1 MLPYII
7 LAALLFPDVAG
18 LAGVY
23 GYPGDTFD
31 RPGPT
36 ACEAPL
42 VASLGKARF
51 QRMLSSGVA
60 HRTLP
65 CGTALH
71 LVRGGRSA
79 TAYVVDRGPF
89 GIVQPGRRWRAGKR
103 LRTGEIWRGVL
114 DLRPGVAKELGFSDG
129 LFFVAGWVVK
139 NNWIN

>member
-23 GYPGDTFD
+23 GYPGDALD

-42 VASLGKARF
+42 VSSLGKAHYL
-51 QRMLSSGVA
+51 RMLSRGVA

-71 LVRGGRSA
+71 LVRGGRST

-89 GIVQPGRRWRAGKR
+89 GIVQPGGRWRAGKK
-103 LRTGEIWRGVL
+103 LRPGEIWRGAL
-114 DLRPGVAKELGFSDG
+114 DLRPGVARELGFSDG
-129 LFFVAGWVVK
+129 LFFVAGWILR
-139 NNWIN
+139 NN

>member
-1 MLPYII
+1 MIPYII

-23 GYPGDTFD
+23 GYPGDTLD

-36 ACEAPL
+36 ACAAPL
-42 VASLGKARF
+42 TASRGKTSYL
-51 QRMLSSGVA
+51 RMLSSGVA

-71 LVRGGRSA
+71 LIRGGRSA

-89 GIVQPGRRWRAGKR
+89 GIVGTGGRWRAGKK
-103 LRTGEIWRGVL
+103 LRAGELWRGVL
-114 DLRPGVAKELGFSDG
+114 DLRPGVAAKLGFSDG
-129 LFFVAGWVVK
+129 LFFVAGWVVSD
-139 NNWIN
+139 